1 MRPSTLRFLTIAL
14 LTLSIA
20 PLGFAAGFSIF
31 EQGAKATGMGGAF
44 TATADDPSAIFYNVA
59 GIAYQRE
66 TTAMLGGTLISFRN
80 EFKGDRYEFPGP
92 DTTEGYEDHL
102 FTPPNA
108 YLLIPVGENATFGIG
123 QFTPFG
129 LRTHWE
135 NQDAFTGRFISQD
148 ANLKVFSVQP
158 SFAWKTSSGKFA
170 IGAGAEWRASKVSLE
185 RNLPAINPFTLQ
197 VADIGHVV
205 LQSDEVND
213 AWGWNVGVILRPS
226 ETWSVGV
233 NYRAPITIDYKGDA
247 TFTQILTGNPQF
259 DAIVATQ
266 LPPEQAIK
274 TAIDYPDQLHIGIAT
289 TAIPTWTLELDAVR
303 TGWSDFE
310 TLVVDFENP
319 STPDLV
325 NNEQWE
331 DAWSYRL
338 GANKRVNDM
347 WQVQL
352 GVVYDESPQPVWNV
366 GPLLPDSDR
375 VGLSFGVELTHGKW
389 TLSLADL
396 YLPFVDRDT
405 LGQNEDGFNGVY
417 ETTANLMS
425 FDLGY
430 KF

>member
-1 MRPSTLRFLTIAL
+1 MTIAL
-14 LTLSIA
+14 ITLAVA

-66 TTAMLGGTLISFRN
+66 ITAMAGGTLIGFRN
-80 EFKGDRYEFPGP
+80 EFTGDRYEFPGP
-92 DTTEGYEDHL
+92 ETTEGYEDHL

-108 YLLIPVGENATFGIG
+108 YVIVPIGENATFGFG
-123 QFTPFG
+123 VFTPFG

-135 NQDAFTGRFISQD
+135 NQDKFTGRFISQD
-148 ANLKVFSVQP
+148 ANLKVFSAQP

-170 IGAGAEWRASKVSLE
+170 VGVGAEYRASKVTLE

-205 LQSDEVND
+205 LKSDEVND
-213 AWGWNVGVILRPS
+213 AWGYNVGVMFRPS
-226 ETWSVGV
+226 ETWSFGV
-233 NYRAPITIDYKGDA
+233 NYRAPITIDYKGKAD
-247 TFTQILTGNPQF
+247 FTQISTGNPQF
-259 DAIVATQ
+259 DGLVA
-266 LPPEQAIK
+266 LSIPPDQNIT
-274 TAIDYPDQLHIGIAT
+274 TAVDYPDMLHFGIAT
-289 TAIPTWTLELDAVR
+289 TAIPTWTVEFDAVM
-303 TGWSDFE
+303 TGWSEFKS
-310 TLVVDFENP
+310 LVVDFENA

-325 NNEQWE
+325 NNENWE

-338 GANKRVNDM
+338 GANKHVNDM
-347 WQVQL
+347 WDVQL
-352 GVVYDESPQPVWNV
+352 GFVYDESPQPVWNV

-375 VGLSFGVELTHGKW
+375 VGLSFGVGFRHGNW
-389 TLSLADL
+389 TVNMSDL

-405 LGQNEDGFNGVY
+405 LGWNEDGYNGVY

-425 FDLGY
+425 FDVGY

>member
-1 MRPSTLRFLTIAL
+1 MRPSSLRFMTIAL
-14 LTLSIA
+14 ITLAVA

-66 TTAMLGGTLISFRN
+66 ITAMAGGTLIGFRN
-80 EFKGDRYEFPGP
+80 EFTGDRYEFPGP
-92 DTTEGYEDHL
+92 ETTEGYEDHL

-108 YLLIPVGENATFGIG
+108 YVIVPIGENATFGFG
-123 QFTPFG
+123 VFTPFG

-135 NQDAFTGRFISQD
+135 NQDKFTGRFISQD
-148 ANLKVFSVQP
+148 ANLKVFSAQP

-170 IGAGAEWRASKVSLE
+170 VGVGAEYRASKVTLE

-205 LQSDEVND
+205 LKSDEVND
-213 AWGWNVGVILRPS
+213 AWGYNVGVMFRPS
-226 ETWSVGV
+226 ETWSFGV
-233 NYRAPITIDYKGDA
+233 NYRAPITIDYKGKAD
-247 TFTQILTGNPQF
+247 FTQISTGNPQF
-259 DAIVATQ
+259 DGLVA
-266 LPPEQAIK
+266 LSIPPDQNIT
-274 TAIDYPDQLHIGIAT
+274 TAVDYPDMLHFGIAT
-289 TAIPTWTLELDAVR
+289 TAIPTWTVEFDAVM
-303 TGWSDFE
+303 TGWSEFKS
-310 TLVVDFENP
+310 LVVDFENA

-325 NNEQWE
+325 NNENWE

-338 GANKRVNDM
+338 GANKHVNDM
-347 WQVQL
+347 WDVQL
-352 GVVYDESPQPVWNV
+352 GFVYDESPQPVWNV

-375 VGLSFGVELTHGKW
+375 VGLSFGVGFRHGNW
-389 TLSLADL
+389 TVNMSDL

-405 LGQNEDGFNGVY
+405 LGWNEDGYNGVY

-425 FDLGY
+425 FDVGY